1 MTTKIRILLLLFLFS
16 FMSAAFGGTAPP
28 ATGPV
33 VSTTGGAVQGKH
45 EGSVDAFLGIPY
57 AKPPVGELRWRAPV
71 NAEPWTGVRDA
82 TRFCASC
89 IQIARPGD
97 ARPFTQEFLAE
108 PPFSE
113 DCLYLNVWTPAKR
126 SKPLP
131 VFVWIHG
138 GAFTGGSGSLS
149 VHNGANLASQGAVI
163 VTINYRLG
171 VLGFLAHP
179 ELTQESAD
187 GTSGNYGMRDMI
199 EALKWVKANI
209 ARFGGD
215 SENVTIGGQSA
226 GSAAVNNLVMSP
238 MAKGLFQ
245 RVIPQS
251 GSGMGIGM
259 GTLKEAEA
267 TGVEFAKELG
277 ASSIAD
283 LRKMPTSALWKK
295 EDEPGVMGDKSRR
308 SYRPSVDGIVLA
320 GDPNDPTAPVQSR
333 VPLMTGYTA
342 DESDPSVKT
351 TVAEF
356 EKMIRQSY
364 GSFAEKFLAA
374 YPHGDDAQASHSA
387 VELTRDRYMA
397 SLVIWSESRAET
409 SGTPVY
415 TYLFDH
421 PYPGPYA
428 STYGTFHTAEVPY
441 TFGALNTPGL
451 KFTDRDRQVSREMQT
466 YWLKFFSTGNP
477 NGSNLPVW
485 PTVTAAPGE
494 VMGIGDTPGRR
505 LAVST
510 QERLSLFRD
519 YVAAGGKLSRR

>member
-1 MTTKIRILLLLFLFS
+1 
-16 FMSAAFGGTAPP
+16 
-28 ATGPV
+28 
-33 VSTTGGAVQGKH
+33 
-45 EGSVDAFLGIPY
+45 
-57 AKPPVGELRWRAPV
+57 
-71 NAEPWTGVRDA
+71 
-82 TRFCASC
+82 
-89 IQIARPGD
+89 
-97 ARPFTQEFLAE
+97 
-108 PPFSE
+108 
-113 DCLYLNVWTPAKR
+113 
-126 SKPLP
+126 
-131 VFVWIHG
+131 
-138 GAFTGGSGSLS
+138 
-149 VHNGANLASQGAVI
+149 
-163 VTINYRLG
+163 
-171 VLGFLAHP
+171 
-179 ELTQESAD
+179 
-187 GTSGNYGMRDMI
+187 
-199 EALKWVKANI
+199 
-209 ARFGGD
+209 
-215 SENVTIGGQSA
+215 
-226 GSAAVNNLVMSP
+226 
-238 MAKGLFQ
+238 
-245 RVIPQS
+245 
-251 GSGMGIGM
+251 
-259 GTLKEAEA
+259 
-267 TGVEFAKELG
+267 
-277 ASSIAD
+277 
-283 LRKMPTSALWKK
+283 LWKK
-295 EDEPGVMGDKSRR
+295 EDEPGVMDGKSRR

-397 SLVIWSESRAET
+397 SLVIWSESRAKT

-441 TFGALNTPGL
+441 EFGVLSAPGL
-451 KFTDRDRQVSREMQT
+451 KFTDRDRQVSREMQA